1 MRMLIGILVAYSAS
15 GLAHAEAQSKSIP
28 MSFDDCQAY
37 QASTVAQLNVP
48 ASDIEPIVNS
58 SILTMTRIY
67 TSDGSVLISCSKPD
81 QKMVIT
87 MSTKGR

>member
-1 MRMLIGILVAYSAS
+1 MRTVLGMLALCAAS
-15 GLAHAEAQSKSIP
+15 GLAQAEAQSKSIP

-87 MSTKGR
+87 TSTKGR